1 MLNAGRVPAV
11 IVIPAVT
18 AARITAISLIRAMA
32 ADLITGLQAAAGK
45 KPRYGSYVKLTFVD
59 EAERNGKTLPKVV
72 NGELTVSKDD
82 VPNAYGINTEI
93 FVNRN
98 GFRNTEIRVKV
109 PFYAEASHVHVS
121 AQDYLSNTAAQV
133 AQTGAASDIY
143 QITFADYLSQL
154 KPHGAQISVNGT
166 EVNSPVT
173 AVDTKKAEVTI
184 KLLGNRHISDLYMQV
199 RGAKEYI
206 LRNST
211 LDDSNAQKYKF
222 AYDSGTNTLRFSV
235 DPLDRD
241 CDIHTAVKD
250 GAMPDLKKA
259 DISVGFGRDYHARF
273 RELRVDNTKQA
284 LGAGNSV
291 KLKPGKHVFTL
302 YFREPFRGKIKEV
315 VVTDREHRTN
325 LVRRGALFDV
335 EEQKNGY
342 YYYPGALLIGAE
354 LQSDSTIDV
363 VYEDGPDSPAQ
374 GRGQGMLQG
383 DQDTSGRDKREERPS
398 PSPNSSDT
406 GSADPDVMKETNNPK
421 DKYPAVFLESPG
433 LLAVNSGMTTE
444 GDMLD
449 VSGFIGYVKDDDE
462 IKDINVY
469 LVDNRGNRV
478 SDPVH
483 LTKDDVT
490 KKAVSRRA
498 GSAAYSGNAYLFST
512 RLKMAAFN
520 INVKVEVTTR
530 KGETASIV
538 RRTFFDKLAPE
549 VEYEV
554 HDRAPDSDSVRLTV
568 RSTDNSLKLGL
579 YQDDSLIVDE
589 DKTVISFADGGVEV
603 VKEIVVPLKAGQ
615 NTITLK
621 ATDLANNQTVKRL
634 HVYRTGE

>member
-32 ADLITGLQAAAGK
+32 AGLITGLQAAAGK

-133 AQTGAASDIY
+133 AQTGAASDIH

-154 KPHGAQISVNGT
+154 KPYGAQISVNGT

-184 KLLGNRHISDLYMQV
+184 KLPGNRHISDLYMQV

-250 GAMPDLKKA
+250 GAMPDLKKT
-259 DISVGFGRDYHARF
+259 DISVGFGRDHHARF
-273 RELRVDNTKQA
+273 GELRVDNTKQA

-354 LQSDSTIDV
+354 LQSDSTIDI

-374 GRGQGMLQG
+374 GRGQDGLQG
-383 DQDTSGRDKREERPS
+383 DQDASGRDKREGTPS
-398 PSPNSSDT
+398 SNSSDT
-406 GSADPDVMKETNNPK
+406 GSADPDAMKETNNPK

-449 VSGFIGYVKDDDE
+449 VTGFIGYVKDDDE

-483 LTKDDVT
+483 LTKNDVT
-490 KKAVSRRA
+490 KKAISRRA

-621 ATDLANNQTVKRL
+621 ATDLANNQTVRQL

>member
-1 MLNAGRVPAV
+1 M
-11 IVIPAVT
+11 
-18 AARITAISLIRAMA
+18 
-32 ADLITGLQAAAGK
+32 
-45 KPRYGSYVKLTFVD
+45 
-59 EAERNGKTLPKVV
+59 
-72 NGELTVSKDD
+72 
-82 VPNAYGINTEI
+82 
-93 FVNRN
+93 NRN

-133 AQTGAASDIY
+133 AQTGAASDIH

-154 KPHGAQISVNGT
+154 KPYGAQISVNGT

-184 KLLGNRHISDLYMQV
+184 KLPGNRHISDLYMQV

-273 RELRVDNTKQA
+273 GELRVDNTKQA

-342 YYYPGALLIGAE
+342 YYYLGALLIGAE

-374 GRGQGMLQG
+374 GRGQEGLQG
-383 DQDTSGRDKREERPS
+383 DQDTSGRDKQEERPS
-398 PSPNSSDT
+398 PGPNSSDT
-406 GSADPDVMKETNNPK
+406 GSADPDAMKETNNPK

-444 GDMLD
+444 GDMLE
-449 VSGFIGYVKDDDE
+449 VAGFIGYVKDDDE

-483 LTKDDVT
+483 LTKNDVT
-490 KKAVSRRA
+490 KKAISRRA

-512 RLKMAAFN
+512 KLKMAAFN

-634 HVYRTGE
+634 YVYRTGE

>member
-1 MLNAGRVPAV
+1 M
-11 IVIPAVT
+11 
-18 AARITAISLIRAMA
+18 
-32 ADLITGLQAAAGK
+32 
-45 KPRYGSYVKLTFVD
+45 
-59 EAERNGKTLPKVV
+59 
-72 NGELTVSKDD
+72 
-82 VPNAYGINTEI
+82 
-93 FVNRN
+93 
-98 GFRNTEIRVKV
+98 

-121 AQDYLSNTAAQV
+121 VQDYLSNTAAQV
-133 AQTGAASDIY
+133 AQTGAASDIH

-173 AVDTKKAEVTI
+173 AVDTKKAEVAI
-184 KLLGNRHISDLYMQV
+184 KLPGNRHISDLYMQV

-259 DISVGFGRDYHARF
+259 DISVGFGRGHHARF

-374 GRGQGMLQG
+374 GRGQEGLQG

-483 LTKDDVT
+483 LTKNDVT
-490 KKAVSRRA
+490 KKAISRRA